1 MISPRP
7 VVYVIG
13 CREWTHEGKNY
24 YKIGRSIHPHNRMK
38 QLKQHFNRKNLK
50 FRFLFE
56 TCVDGESE
64 VEKHLHRTFR
74 KQATRGERKWN
85 HFAIVYDEIAVNQYV
100 THFWISSKWEYLN
113 IYIVFLLDTLV

>member
-13 CREWTHEGKNY
+13 CREWIHEGKSY

-38 QLKQHFNRKNLK
+38 QLKQHFNRKNLQ
-50 FRFLFE
+50 FRFVFE
-56 TCVDGESE
+56 TQVDGESE

-74 KQATRGERKWN
+74 KQRVKDDASTELFKVDINIIKNELKQLEERGSGTILPLSKVKW
-85 HFAIVYDEIAVNQYV
+85 
-100 THFWISSKWEYLN
+100 
-113 IYIVFLLDTLV
+113 